1 MLQKIL
7 KAATKIGDGMFQF
20 SRSECFNILPGYQL
34 EVSAGDLYF
43 PYGFD
48 AVILQWLEK
57 LKGYKVRVISH
68 NNGIIDGY
76 YSYMTFPWTCFT
88 QEEQMDNPDAL
99 RFLKSYQE
107 VERLRYAIPLPKSE
121 DFEECDE
128 GAYLIVTFHT
138 SMFDTDEGD
147 IVRID
152 WHPGDIVIPAG
163 KLFVRAKELH
173 NDVIHCTDYYHYPHN
188 LKVEINPSNSGMPT
202 VVLNTEF

>member
-34 EVSAGDLYF
+34 EDSAGDLYF

-48 AVILQWLEK
+48 AVVLQWLEK

-68 NNGIIDGY
+68 NNGVIDGY
-76 YSYMTFPWTCFT
+76 YSYMAR
-88 QEEQMDNPDAL
+88 MDNPDAI